1 MENQWIPIGNVEAL
15 DLSDEYDVV
24 ACVNALHGA
33 ALELGHRSGEDR
45 CPASSLD
52 KLELSKLV
60 CSRRGELT
68 SKILLLRTQ
77 DVDCEV
83 ARRGKL
89 EWSPTCLDTTVR
101 VADPSRPK

>member
-45 CPASSLD
+45 CPASSLSS
-52 KLELSKLV
+52 LSSANLFAA
-60 CSRRGELT
+60 
-68 SKILLLRTQ
+68 
-77 DVDCEV
+77 DVEN
-83 ARRGKL
+83 
-89 EWSPTCLDTTVR
+89 
-101 VADPSRPK
+101 